1 MPRLFVAIDLPE
13 RIKDD
18 ITATYIALPGARW
31 TDEPQLHLTL
41 RFIGEVPGD
50 KADRI
55 ASALRQ
61 VSGPT
66 FSLRVGKVGYFP
78 PRRDPRI
85 LWAGLSKCEALL
97 RLQARIERSLVSL
110 GLESENRKFHAHIT
124 VARLDAT
131 PPSKVAVWVTQH
143 SLFHTEPFAVS
154 SFHLYSSV
162 LRREGA
168 LHEKI
173 ASYLLEKEI
182 RMEDEESCG
191 LWLPSDK
198 KTPGLS

>member
-31 TDEPQLHLTL
+31 IDEPQLHLTL

-50 KADRI
+50 KAEGI
-55 ASALRQ
+55 ASALRR
-61 VSGPT
+61 VSGPA
-66 FSLRVGKVGYFP
+66 FSLHVGAVGYFP

-85 LWAGLSKCEALL
+85 LWAGLSKNEELS
-97 RLQARIERSLVSL
+97 RLQARIERSIVSQ
-110 GLESENRKFHAHIT
+110 GLESECRKFHAHIT

-131 PPSKVAVWVTQH
+131 PPGRVATWVTQH
-143 SLFHTEPFAVS
+143 SLFRTEPFAVS
-154 SFHLYSSV
+154 SFHLYSSI
-162 LRREGA
+162 LKREGA

-173 ASYLLEKEI
+173 ASYPLE
-182 RMEDEESCG
+182 EE
-191 LWLPSDK
+191 P
-198 KTPGLS
+198 LSWIS